1 MRRNC
6 LIGFTFGGQQAGGQ
20 QGPQGL
26 QSFGLHDDGHGLG
39 GHGLGGGQHI
49 DGHGFGLGQQL
60 EGHGSQH
67 GSHDGI
73 GQQLGSQ
80 EISQHIIGGQ
90 HGSHISGKR
99 REGKGML
106 VPCLALLPPSVLT
119 LAFLEFLEFFSSLQ
133 ILRPVS
139 SKAES

>member
-6 LIGFTFGGQQAGGQ
+6 LIGFTFGGQAGGQ

-39 GHGLGGGQHI
+39 GHGLGGGQHM
-49 DGHGFGLGQQL
+49 DGHGLGQQL
-60 EGHGSQH
+60 GGHGSQH
-67 GSHDGI
+67 GSQDGI

-90 HGSHISGKR
+90 HGSHISGKE

-106 VPCLALLPPSVLT
+106 VKCLSLLPPSVLT
-119 LAFLEFLEFFSSLQ
+119 FDFLEFLEFFSSLQ